1 MAYVSSYSLVTA
13 GSVPKSRWEEAWDT
27 AASWKG
33 YLQSFPGLLSV
44 RISARELEDGDVRV
58 KLETIWEHREQLEEW
73 AACPY
78 AATKLLAGLD
88 TPAYDVTDEVFEDL
102 S

>member
-1 MAYVSSYSLVTA
+1 MAFITSYSHVTA
-13 GSVPKSRWEEAWDT
+13 GSVAAAGWEEAWDT

-33 YLQSFPGLLSV
+33 YLQSFPGLLTV
-44 RISARELEDGDVRV
+44 HISARPLDDGDVRLR
-58 KLETIWEHREQLEEW
+58 LEAVWEHREQLEEW

-78 AATKLLAGLD
+78 AGTALLAGLD
-88 TPAYDVTDEVFEDL
+88 KPAYDVTDEVFENL